1 MRSPI
6 AFLTVA
12 LVAALAACTRQADT
26 AAEEK
31 VIRDLSKKAAEAVA
45 AKDTMAIGN
54 AYAED
59 ADFLAPNAPRT
70 SGRAAI
76 RAAWGQLFKLP
87 NLTLT
92 WEPTHLT
99 VSSAGDLASETGAY
113 KFGFDGPK
121 GKRIEDVG
129 KYVTTWKKDGGEW
142 KMQYDIFNSDKA
154 AM

>member
-12 LVAALAACTRQADT
+12 LVAALAARTRQADT

-87 NLTLT
+87 NLTRT
-92 WEPTHLT
+92 RAPTHLAVPT
-99 VSSAGDLASETGAY
+99 AGELAPEARAY
-113 KFGFDGPK
+113 KFGFDG
-121 GKRIEDVG
+121 
-129 KYVTTWKKDGGEW
+129 
-142 KMQYDIFNSDKA
+142 
-154 AM
+154 